1 MIFYTLP
8 TRYEEPGGWYE
19 EAMFER
25 STTVAR
31 LQEPMLIGSWR
42 LLIARTFRLKF
53 NSFHFIFYHIRGKI
67 TEC

>member
-19 EAMFER
+19 EAFLER

-31 LQEPMLIGSWR
+31 L
-42 LLIARTFRLKF
+42 LIARTFRPKF
-53 NSFHFIFYHIRGKI
+53 HSFHFIFYHIRGKI
-67 TEC
+67 TVLID